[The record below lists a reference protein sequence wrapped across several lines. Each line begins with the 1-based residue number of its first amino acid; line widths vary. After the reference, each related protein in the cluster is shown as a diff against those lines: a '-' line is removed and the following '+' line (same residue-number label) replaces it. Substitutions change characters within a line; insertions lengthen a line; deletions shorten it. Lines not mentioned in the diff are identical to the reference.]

1 MSAQDSASARG
12 KAADSASSCGKEVV
26 ADVGAAPSG
35 ADTPLG
41 GGARAAAEFPAA
53 VPPAPPEEPVFDL
66 KSFLASVPS
75 LPGVYRMINA
85 EGTVI
90 YVGKAGELK
99 RRVSSYFQKHHGS
112 PRTAMMVS
120 QVARVEITLTRSEAE
135 ALLLESN
142 LIKSLA
148 PRYNVLFKDDKSYP
162 YIMVTGQTYPQIRFY
177 RGVFDPRHQYFG
189 PYPNAWAVR
198 ETIGQ
203 LQKVFR
209 LRTCDDSVFRNRSRP
224 CLLHQ
229 IHRCS
234 APCVG
239 LIDGE
244 SYAKDIR
251 HARLFLEGKETEVI
265 EDLSARMQ
273 AASDALDFETAA
285 FCRDE
290 IGSLR
295 RILSKQFVES
305 SGARDADVIAVHFDG
320 ALPCVN
326 LVMVRGGRHLGD
338 KSFFPSNADGVDLNG
353 IGAAFVTQ
361 HYADKRIPPL
371 IVSNGIEDAAALGQL
386 LSEKAERAIQVLT
399 QPSGERRTWLDMA
412 LKNARLAL
420 AQRAA
425 QDTAQ
430 GIRLAAMQDVLGLPA
445 GPTRMECF
453 DISHTMGELTVASCV
468 VFEEGVA
475 VKGDYRRYNISGIT
489 PGDDYAAMRD
499 VLTRRYAK
507 IASGEGKLPDL
518 VLIDGGRGQLNAA
531 IGVMQELGLD
541 SLPLLGIAKGE
552 ARTPG
557 LEELVFPGREGGLH
571 LPADHPGLHLIQ
583 QIRDEA
589 HRFAITG
596 HRARRDKA
604 RTHSSLEEISG
615 VGAKR
620 RQRLLNRF
628 GGLRGVL
635 AASVDDLAMV
645 EGIGRALAEKIYR
658 ELH

>member
-1 MSAQDSASARG
+1 MTQEGSPSTGPAADL
-12 KAADSASSCGKEVV
+12 AADSN
-26 ADVGAAPSG
+26 AARNE
-35 ADTPLG
+35 A
-41 GGARAAAEFPAA
+41 
-53 VPPAPPEEPVFDL
+53 FDL
-66 KSFLASVPS
+66 KAFLSTLPG
-75 LPGVYRMINA
+75 LPGVYRMIRDD
-85 EGTVI
+85 GVVI
-90 YVGKAGELK
+90 YVGKARDLK
-99 RRVSSYFQKHHGS
+99 RRVSSYFQKQHSS
-112 PRTAMMVS
+112 PRTSMMVS

-142 LIKSLA
+142 LIKSLS

-177 RGVFDPRHQYFG
+177 RGTFDTRHAYFG

-209 LRTCDDSVFRNRSRP
+209 LRTCEDSVFRNRSRP

-229 IHRCS
+229 IARCS
-234 APCVG
+234 GPCVG
-239 LIDGE
+239 LVSPED
-244 SYAKDIR
+244 YAKDVR
-251 HARLFLEGKETEVI
+251 HATLFLEGKETEVI
-265 EDLSARMQ
+265 EDLTRRMQ
-273 AASDALDFETAA
+273 AASDALEFEQAA
-285 FCRDE
+285 HFRNE

-305 SGARDADVIAVHFDG
+305 TGGRDVDVIAVHIDG
-320 ALPCVN
+320 AIPCVN

-338 KSFFPSNADGVDLNG
+338 KSFFPSNADGADLHA
-353 IGAAFVTQ
+353 IGEAFIAQ
-361 HYADKRIPPL
+361 HYADKTVPA
-371 IVSNGIEDAAALGQL
+371 VVVCSAVEDGEAVGQL
-386 LSEKAERAIQVLT
+386 LAEKAGRSVLVVT
-399 QPSGERRTWLDMA
+399 QPIGERRTWLDMA
-412 LKNARLAL
+412 TKNARLAL

-425 QDTAQ
+425 QQTAQ
-430 GIRLAAMQDVLGLPA
+430 GVRLSAMQEALGLPP

-453 DISHTMGELTVASCV
+453 DISHTMGEATVASCV

-475 VKGDYRRYNISGIT
+475 VKGDYRRYNITGIT

-499 VLTRRYAK
+499 VLTRRYQK
-507 IASGEGKLPDL
+507 IAAGEGKMPDL
-518 VLIDGGRGQLNAA
+518 VFIDGGRGQLNIAVA
-531 IGVMQELGLD
+531 VMQELGLD
-541 SLPLLGIAKGE
+541 TLPLVGIAKGE
-552 ARTPG
+552 ERKPG
-557 LEELVFPGREGGLH
+557 LEELVFPGREEGVH

-596 HRARRDKA
+596 HRARRDKI
-604 RTHSSLEEISG
+604 RTHSTLEDIAG

-620 RQRLLNRF
+620 RQKLINRF

-635 AASVDDLAMV
+635 AASVEDLATV
-645 EGIGRALAEKIYR
+645 DGISRELAEKIYR

>member
-1 MSAQDSASARG
+1 MSEQAGVHSPSA
-12 KAADSASSCGKEVV
+12 
-26 ADVGAAPSG
+26 AAP
-35 ADTPLG
+35 
-41 GGARAAAEFPAA
+41 EPA
-53 VPPAPPEEPVFDL
+53 FDL
-66 KSFLASVPS
+66 KSFLASIPN
-75 LPGVYRMINA
+75 LPGVYRMVNG

-90 YVGKAGELK
+90 YVGKARDLK
-99 RRVSSYFQKHHGS
+99 RRVSSYFQKQHAS

-120 QVARVEITLTRSEAE
+120 HVERVEVTITRSEAE

-142 LIKSLA
+142 LIKSLS

-162 YIMVTGQTYPQIRFY
+162 YIMISGQDYPQIRFY
-177 RGVFDPRHQYFG
+177 RGAFDPRHHYFG

-209 LRTCDDSVFRNRSRP
+209 LRTCEDSVFRNRSRP
-224 CLLHQ
+224 CLLFQ

-234 APCVG
+234 GPCVG
-239 LIDGE
+239 EISRENYEGDV
-244 SYAKDIR
+244 R

-265 EDLSARMQ
+265 EDLMRRMQ

-305 SGARDADVIAVHFDG
+305 SGGRDVDVIAVHIEG
-320 ALPCVN
+320 ASPCVN

-338 KSFFPSNADGVDLNG
+338 KSFFPANAEGADAQA
-353 IGAAFVTQ
+353 IGEAFIGL

-371 IVSNGIEDAAALGQL
+371 IVCNALDDAEAVAEL
-386 LSEKAERAIQVLT
+386 LSERAERAVQVVT
-399 QPSGERRTWLDMA
+399 QPTGERRTWLDMA

-420 AQRAA
+420 MQRAA

-430 GIRLAAMQDVLGLPA
+430 GVRLAALQEVLGLPA

-453 DISHTMGELTVASCV
+453 DISHTMGELTVGSCV
-468 VFEEGVA
+468 VFEHGVA
-475 VKGDYRRYNISGIT
+475 VKGDYRRYNITGIT

-499 VLTRRYAK
+499 VLNRRYQK
-507 IASGEGKLPDL
+507 IAAGEGKMPDL
-518 VLIDGGRGQLNAA
+518 VLIDGGRGQLGIAVS
-531 IGVMQELGLD
+531 VMQELGLSD
-541 SLPLLGIAKGE
+541 LPLVGIAKGE
-552 ARTPG
+552 ERKPG
-557 LEELVFPGREGGLH
+557 LEELVFPGRTEGVH

-596 HRARRDKA
+596 HRARREKA
-604 RTHSSLEEISG
+604 RTKSSLEEISG

-620 RQRLLNRF
+620 RQRLLTRF
-628 GGLRGVL
+628 GGMRGVL
-635 AASVDDLAMV
+635 AASVEDLATV
-645 EGIGRALAEKIYR
+645 EGIGRDLAEKIYR
-658 ELH
+658 ELHQA

>member
-1 MSAQDSASARG
+1 M
-12 KAADSASSCGKEVV
+12 
-26 ADVGAAPSG
+26 
-35 ADTPLG
+35 
-41 GGARAAAEFPAA
+41 
-53 VPPAPPEEPVFDL
+53 FDL
-66 KSFLASVPS
+66 KAFLATVPN
-75 LPGVYRMINA
+75 LPGVYRMISA
-85 EGTVI
+85 EGVVI
-90 YVGKAGELK
+90 YVGKARDLK
-99 RRVSSYFQKHHGS
+99 RRVSSYFQKQHGS

-120 QVARVEITLTRSEAE
+120 QVVRVEITITRSEGE
-135 ALLLESN
+135 ALLLEGN
-142 LIKSLA
+142 LIKSLS

-162 YIMVTGQTYPQIRFY
+162 YIMITGQQYPQIRFY

-209 LRTCDDSVFRNRSRP
+209 LRTCEDNVFRNRSRP
-224 CLLHQ
+224 CLLYQ

-234 APCVG
+234 GSCVG
-239 LIDGE
+239 SITAE
-244 SYAKDIR
+244 AYAEDVR

-265 EDLSARMQ
+265 EELTRRMQ
-273 AASDALDFETAA
+273 AASDALDFEAA
-285 FCRDE
+285 AYCRDE

-295 RILSKQFVES
+295 RILAKQFVES
-305 SGARDADVIAVHFDG
+305 SGGRDADVIAVHADG
-320 ALPCVN
+320 AMPCVN

-338 KSFFPSNADGVDLNG
+338 KSFFPSNADGADLSA
-353 IGAAFVTQ
+353 IGEAFIIQ
-361 HYADKRIPPL
+361 HYSDKRIPPL
-371 IVSNGIEDAAALGQL
+371 IVCSVLEDGEAVAAV
-386 LSEKAERAIQVLT
+386 LSERAERVVQVVT
-399 QPSGERRTWLDMA
+399 QPIGERRTWLDMA

-420 AQRAA
+420 AQKAA
-425 QDTAQ
+425 QDNAQ
-430 GIRLAAMQDVLGLPA
+430 GVRLTAMQEVLGLPP

-468 VFEEGVA
+468 VFEEGEA
-475 VKGDYRRYNISGIT
+475 VKGDYRRYNITGIT

-499 VLTRRYAK
+499 VLNRRYQK
-507 IASGEGKLPDL
+507 IAAGEGKMPDL
-518 VLIDGGRGQLNAA
+518 VFIDGGRGQLNAA
-531 IGVMQELGLD
+531 IAVMQELGLGD
-541 SLPLLGIAKGE
+541 LPLVGIAKGE
-552 ARTPG
+552 ERKPG
-557 LEELVFPGREGGLH
+557 LEELVFPGREEGLH

-596 HRARRDKA
+596 HRARREKA
-604 RTHSSLEEISG
+604 RTKSSLEEIAG

-635 AASVDDLAMV
+635 SASVDDLATV
-645 EGIGRALAEKIYR
+645 EGIGRELAEKIYR

>member
-1 MSAQDSASARG
+1 VSVTQAGLTS
-12 KAADSASSCGKEVV
+12 
-26 ADVGAAPSG
+26 AAP
-35 ADTPLG
+35 P
-41 GGARAAAEFPAA
+41 
-53 VPPAPPEEPVFDL
+53 FDI
-66 KSFLASVPS
+66 KAFLASLPG
-75 LPGVYRMINA
+75 LPGVYRMLNGA
-85 EGTVI
+85 DTVI
-90 YVGKAGELK
+90 YVGKARDLK
-99 RRVSSYFQKHHGS
+99 RRVSSYFQKQHGS

-120 QVARVEITLTRSEAE
+120 HVARVEITITGSEGE

-162 YIMVTGQTYPQIRFY
+162 YIMVTGQEFPQIRFY
-177 RGVFDPRHQYFG
+177 RGTFDPRHRYFG

-209 LRTCDDSVFRNRSRP
+209 LRTCDDTVFRNRSRP
-224 CLLHQ
+224 CLQHQ

-239 LIDGE
+239 YVSAE
-244 SYAKDIR
+244 QYAKDIR
-251 HARLFLEGKETEVI
+251 HAELFLEGKESEVI
-265 EDLSARMQ
+265 EDLTQRMQ
-273 AASDALDFETAA
+273 TASEALDFETAA
-285 FCRDE
+285 YCRDE

-305 SGARDADVIAVHFDG
+305 SGGRDADVIAVHCEG

-338 KSFFPSNADGVDLNG
+338 KSFFPSNADGVDQYA
-353 IGAAFVTQ
+353 IGEAFITQ

-371 IVSNGIEDAAALGQL
+371 IISNAIEDGEAIATL
-386 LSEKAERAIQVLT
+386 LAERAGRAVHVVT
-399 QPSGERRTWLDMA
+399 QPIGERRSWLEMA
-412 LKNARLAL
+412 LKNARMAL
-420 AQRAA
+420 GQRAA
-425 QDTAQ
+425 QQTAT
-430 GIRLAAMQDVLGLPA
+430 GLRLGAMQEALGLPP

-453 DISHTMGELTVASCV
+453 DISHTMGELTLASCV
-468 VFEEGVA
+468 VFEEGLA
-475 VKGDYRRYNISGIT
+475 VKGDYRRYNITGIT

-499 VLTRRYAK
+499 VLTRRYQK
-507 IASGEGKLPDL
+507 IAAGEGKMPDL
-518 VLIDGGRGQLNAA
+518 VFIDGGRGQLNAA
-531 IGVMQELGLD
+531 IAVMQELGLD
-541 SLPLLGIAKGE
+541 SLPLVGIAKGE
-552 ARTPG
+552 GRKPG
-557 LEELVFPGREGGLH
+557 LEELVFPGREEGLH

-604 RTHSSLEEISG
+604 RTTSSLEDIAG

-635 AASVDDLAMV
+635 AASVDDLATV
-645 EGIGRALAEKIYR
+645 EGIGRELAEKIHR

>member
-1 MSAQDSASARG
+1 MNTSL
-12 KAADSASSCGKEVV
+12 
-26 ADVGAAPSG
+26 PSG
-35 ADTPLG
+35 DRSEGEVKP
-41 GGARAAAEFPAA
+41 AAEPS
-53 VPPAPPEEPVFDL
+53 FDL
-66 KSFLASVPS
+66 KSYLASIPQ
-75 LPGVYRMINA
+75 LPGVYRMIN
-85 EGTVI
+85 GDDIVI
-90 YVGKAGELK
+90 YVGKARDLK

-120 QVARVEITLTRSEAE
+120 HVARVEVTLTRSEAE

-142 LIKSLA
+142 LIKSLS

-162 YIMVTGQTYPQIRFY
+162 YIMLTGQVHPQIRFY
-177 RGVFDPRHQYFG
+177 RGVFDPRNQYFG

-209 LRTCDDSVFRNRSRP
+209 LRTCEDSVFRNRSRP

-229 IHRCS
+229 IARCS

-239 LIDGE
+239 LISAED
-244 SYAKDIR
+244 YAKDVR
-251 HARLFLEGKETEVI
+251 HAKLFLEGKETEVM
-265 EDLSARMQ
+265 EDLTARMQ

-285 FCRDE
+285 YCRDE
-290 IGSLR
+290 ISSLR

-305 SGARDADVIAVHFDG
+305 TGGRDADVIAVHIDG
-320 ALPCVN
+320 ALPVVN

-338 KSFFPSNADGVDLNG
+338 KSFFPSNADGVDQYA
-353 IGAAFVTQ
+353 IGEAFIAQ
-361 HYADKRIPPL
+361 HYADKRIPP
-371 IVSNGIEDAAALGQL
+371 IVVTNGAEDSEALSRL
-386 LSEKAERAIQVLT
+386 LSEKAERTVLVVTQAI
-399 QPSGERRTWLDMA
+399 GERRTWLDMA
-412 LKNARLAL
+412 VKNARLAL
-420 AQRAA
+420 AQRSA
-425 QDTAQ
+425 QETAQ
-430 GIRLAAMQDVLGLPA
+430 GTRLAAMQEALGLPA

-468 VFEEGVA
+468 VFEDGVA
-475 VKGDYRRYNISGIT
+475 IKGDYRRYNITGIT

-499 VLTRRYAK
+499 VLTRRYQK
-507 IASGEGKLPDL
+507 IAAGEGKMPDL
-518 VLIDGGRGQLNAA
+518 VFIDGGRGQLNAA
-531 IGVMQELGLD
+531 IAVMQEVGLPQ
-541 SLPLLGIAKGE
+541 LPLIGIAKGVE
-552 ARTPG
+552 RKPG
-557 LEELVFPGREGGLH
+557 LEELVFPDREHGLH

-596 HRARRDKA
+596 HRARREKA
-604 RTHSSLEEISG
+604 RTKSSLEEIDG

-635 AASVDDLAMV
+635 SASVDDLASV
-645 EGIGRALAEKIYR
+645 DGISRDLAEKIYR